1 MLNSFIKK
9 EILVTIL
16 LLITILYNTIII
28 DNVNNVIFCVIL
40 FLIFTIGN
48 YITYK
53 KTKMTKN
60 MEGTTQ
66 KF

>member
-9 EILVTIL
+9 EILATIL
-16 LLITILYNTIII
+16 LLITVLYNTIIN

-48 YITYK
+48 FITYK

>member
-16 LLITILYNTIII
+16 LLITVLYNTIII
-28 DNVNNVIFCVIL
+28 DNINNVIFCVIL

-53 KTKMTKN
+53 KTKN
-60 MEGTTQ
+60 D
-66 KF
+66 